1 MTGTARADIPAAD
14 RLVSQRRVL
23 AATSISYIVV
33 VLDTSI
39 VNVALERIA
48 SGLDT
53 DIAGLQW
60 VVNAYTLSFASLL
73 LTGGTLGDRW
83 GARRVY
89 LIGLLGFTLASALCG
104 LAPSLG
110 ILTAARVLQGIGAAL
125 LVPCSLTL
133 LNHAYP
139 DPGERTRA
147 IGVWTGCGGA
157 ALAAGPLVG
166 GVLIDLLGW
175 RSIFLVN
182 VPIGLIG
189 IWMTWRITSETAASA
204 RHLDLSGQLA
214 AIVALGT
221 LVAVLIEGP
230 TLGWRSTAVLAGVIV
245 CVAAWAIF
253 LTIEARRT
261 QPMLPLSFFRNGMFS
276 GAAVVAMTTTLTL
289 FGLIFVLSLYFQ
301 QVRGY
306 SPLRTGLAF
315 LPMTA
320 VVTAGN
326 IVSGRWAK
334 ARGPHG
340 PVLVGLGCCIVG
352 FLGML
357 PSDATSPYWHLGV
370 PLLAIGWG
378 GGLITPAVAAVLMAS
393 VDKDRAGIASGVLN
407 SARQTGAALGVAIF
421 GALLVAFQPF
431 DVGLHAVLWIAAGIS
446 IAAFAWWRLTAQPR

>member
-1 MTGTARADIPAAD
+1 MTGTARADIPDAD
-14 RLVSQRRVL
+14 GARRVL

-39 VNVALERIA
+39 VNVALDRIA
-48 SGLDT
+48 GALAT

-60 VVNAYTLSFASLL
+60 VVNAYTLTFASLL

-83 GARRVY
+83 GARNVY
-89 LIGLLGFTLASALCG
+89 LIGLAGFTLASALCG
-104 LAPSLG
+104 IAPSLG
-110 ILTAARVLQGIGAAL
+110 VLTAARVLQGIGAAL

-133 LNHAYP
+133 LNAAYP
-139 DPGERTRA
+139 DPGERARA

-166 GVLIDLLGW
+166 GALIDLFGW
-175 RSIFLVN
+175 RSIFLAN

-189 IWMTWRITSETAASA
+189 LWMTWRIGRGGTTVVA
-204 RHLDLSGQLA
+204 RHLDLSGQFA
-214 AIVALGT
+214 AILALGT

-230 TLGWRSTAVLAGVIV
+230 SLGWRSPAVLTGAIV
-245 CVAAWAIF
+245 CAAAWAAF

-261 QPMLPLSFFRNGMFS
+261 QPMLPLTFFRNGMFS

-306 SPLRTGLAF
+306 SPLLTGLAF

-326 IVSGRWAK
+326 VISGRWSK

-340 PVLVGLGCCIVG
+340 PVLIGLVCCIVG

-357 PSDATSPYWHLGV
+357 PSGAASPYWHLGV

-378 GGLITPAVAAVLMAS
+378 GGLVTPAVAAALMAT
-393 VDKDRAGIASGVLN
+393 VEKDRAGIASGVLN
-407 SARQTGAALGVAIF
+407 SGRQTGAALGVAIF
-421 GALLVAFQPF
+421 GALLAAFQPF
-431 DVGLHAVLWIAAGIS
+431 DAGLHAVLLTASGISAAAGI
-446 IAAFAWWRLTAQPR
+446 WWWLTAQR